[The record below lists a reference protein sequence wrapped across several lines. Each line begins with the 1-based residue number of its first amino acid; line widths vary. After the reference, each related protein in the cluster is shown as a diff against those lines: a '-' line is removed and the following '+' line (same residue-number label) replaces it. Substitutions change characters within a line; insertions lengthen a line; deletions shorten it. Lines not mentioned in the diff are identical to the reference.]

1 MRVSLITP
9 TSRLGRLEGSA
20 VTSNPPELRATHQ
33 LGIQALS
40 PGAKCCSVLKAE
52 RSGRREWS
60 ANCCAEAWGEI
71 SECLLG
77 GGARCS
83 RQTLKLA
90 LGGWGWPRWCDDGM
104 AAAQELSPGALLPE
118 YPAPSSCTRP
128 GAAPTQHQGRAP
140 SREQDW
146 GTPCSL
152 QSLEI

>member
-9 TSRLGRLEGSA
+9 TSRLGRWEGSA

-90 LGGWGWPRWCDDGM
+90 LGGAMMEWQLPRSFPRELCCLNTLHLPPAPDPEQHLRSTKDG
-104 AAAQELSPGALLPE
+104 LLPGNRIGV
-118 YPAPSSCTRP
+118 RP
-128 GAAPTQHQGRAP
+128 VASRA
-140 SREQDW
+140 
-146 GTPCSL
+146 
-152 QSLEI
+152 